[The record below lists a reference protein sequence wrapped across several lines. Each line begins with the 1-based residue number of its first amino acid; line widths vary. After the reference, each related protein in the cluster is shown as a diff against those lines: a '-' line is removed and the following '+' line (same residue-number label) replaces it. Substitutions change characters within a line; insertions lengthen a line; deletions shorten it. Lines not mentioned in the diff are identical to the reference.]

1 MLDAYETEY
10 EEMCKNQNKHAHEL
24 DQLRNANRALSSQ
37 VYVTVLP
44 VSYRYRADHQTSTG
58 SFARCYVRCRHSSR
72 GIELTSRNQEHVD
85 LVRQLVMSKI
95 EKEETA
101 NELVRVKLQ

>member
-37 VYVTVLP
+37 VYVAVSP
-44 VSYRYRADHQTSTG
+44 VSYRYELIIRHQLEASLAVMYVVVIPVAATS
-58 SFARCYVRCRHSSR
+58 
-72 GIELTSRNQEHVD
+72 
-85 LVRQLVMSKI
+85 
-95 EKEETA
+95 
-101 NELVRVKLQ
+101 